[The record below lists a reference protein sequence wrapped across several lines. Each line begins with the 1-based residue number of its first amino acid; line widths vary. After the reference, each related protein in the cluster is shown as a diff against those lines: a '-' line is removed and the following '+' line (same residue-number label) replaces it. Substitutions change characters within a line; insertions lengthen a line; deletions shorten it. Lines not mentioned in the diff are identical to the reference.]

1 MHCVTYFERGIC
13 WQSNVFLN
21 KSDLIS
27 FKNKQKSN
35 NSIIQLAVVIVATA
49 SWKHPLLI
57 QKKTRPL
64 IKQYSCNTF
73 MVNRF
78 GLYSIVNRERIKMAA
93 IASAA
98 QAQISNAVPN
108 QTTLALILKTGA

>member
-1 MHCVTYFERGIC
+1 MWLTSKEVYADRAMF
-13 WQSNVFLN
+13 FLN

-57 QKKTRPL
+57 QKK
-64 IKQYSCNTF
+64 KNTAF
-73 MVNRF
+73 N
-78 GLYSIVNRERIKMAA
+78 K
-93 IASAA
+93 
-98 QAQISNAVPN
+98 
-108 QTTLALILKTGA
+108 TILM

>member
-1 MHCVTYFERGIC
+1 
-13 WQSNVFLN
+13 
-21 KSDLIS
+21 
-27 FKNKQKSN
+27 
-35 NSIIQLAVVIVATA
+35 
-49 SWKHPLLI
+49 
-57 QKKTRPL
+57 
-64 IKQYSCNTF
+64 

-93 IASAA
+93 LASAA